1 MPCAALSAGA
11 RDGLM
16 AVVTLL
22 TMDPSPTHPPARDTS
37 RCLVPVCPVP
47 TPTPHQRASGP
58 CDARAGSGSTPG
70 LQPGGGGRRV
80 SRGLPTL
87 SKARKSPKILAWF
100 VPCPLAAHPAAVLLS
115 LTWLRKV
122 PHGVVAVAV
131 QRKQGGA

>member
-58 CDARAGSGSTPG
+58 CDARAGSGSTRG
-70 LQPGGGGRRV
+70 LQPGGGGGRV
-80 SRGLPTL
+80 SRGSPSVAQARQSPRILP
-87 SKARKSPKILAWF
+87 WF

-115 LTWLRKV
+115 VSWWGTAA
-122 PHGVVAVAV
+122 HG
-131 QRKQGGA
+131 